1 MPGRYQ
7 FSLPERPQRDG
18 WFRLGSID
26 VTTTA
31 LLVILN
37 VASMFWYAIDQVSQF
52 NLVFYGV
59 LVRDGDLWRIVT
71 WPLYA
76 EPTIFTAIT
85 LVFFWFVGH
94 QIEDRVGRKRYA
106 ILISAM
112 VIIPA
117 VLVTLLQLE
126 PDKGVDGLNLLAL
139 ALLVVY
145 ALDNPSATA
154 WFGVPIW
161 VFAAVYVGLMI
172 LQYIGNNMYEAL
184 VMGIAVIVMALG
196 GARQYG
202 MLDDLGFIPRVGSG
216 ASGGSTSAAKRSK
229 PSRGAKQKGG
239 DVVAGPWAP
248 PTTQHSAIEELEMN
262 QLLDK
267 ISAGGIDSLSRTEK
281 ARLNELSKKLRGR

>member
-18 WFRLGSID
+18 WFRIGSLD

-37 VASMFWYAIDQVSQF
+37 VASMFWYAIDKASQF
-52 NLVFYGV
+52 NLVFFGI
-59 LVRDGDLWRIVT
+59 LVREGDVWRIVT

-76 EPTIFTAIT
+76 EPTIWTAIT

-112 VIIPA
+112 VVIPA
-117 VLVTLLQLE
+117 ILVTLLQLE

-172 LQYIGNNMYEAL
+172 LQYIGNGMYEAL
-184 VMGIAVIVMALG
+184 VMGIAVILMALG
-196 GARQYG
+196 GARQFG
-202 MLDDLGFIPRVGSG
+202 MLDDLGFIPRVGAG
-216 ASGGSTSAAKRSK
+216 TSGGSAPKRSK
-229 PSRGAKQKGG
+229 PPRASKQKGG

-248 PTTQHSAIEELEMN
+248 PAPTHSAVEELELN